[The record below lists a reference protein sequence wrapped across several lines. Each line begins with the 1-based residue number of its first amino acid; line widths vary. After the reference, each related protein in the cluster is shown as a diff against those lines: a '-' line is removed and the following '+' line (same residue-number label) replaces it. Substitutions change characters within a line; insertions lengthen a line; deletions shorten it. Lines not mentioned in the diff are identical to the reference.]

1 MLSYVMLCYATPDKL
16 HLFTRTPKYTTF
28 IYKETSKEQRF
39 QFGRKGAESGE
50 RRKNCSKVVAHL
62 LDGEVP
68 YRKTCTNRT
77 NHKVVFLLVFGFFLF
92 KSHGN
97 LGKEWGQ
104 SPEVEE
110 ERCSLRTSIMI
121 NVGWQPGEFKFS
133 SEPSRLEIGVD
144 DRSCRSA
151 VGLI

>member
-1 MLSYVMLCYATPDKL
+1 MLAMLSYVILCYATPDKL

-50 RRKNCSKVVAHL
+50 RRKNYSKVVAHL
-62 LDGEVP
+62 LDGDDP
-68 YRKTCTNRT
+68 YRKTCTCRT
-77 NHKVVFLLVFGFFLF
+77 NHEGVFLLVCLFVVVFF

-97 LGKEWGQ
+97 LGEEWGQ

-110 ERCSLRTSIMI
+110 ERCSLRTNIVI
-121 NVGWQPGEFKFS
+121 NVGWQPGSLS
-133 SEPSRLEIGVD
+133 SVLRHLD
-144 DRSCRSA
+144 WN
-151 VGLI
+151 

>member
-1 MLSYVMLCYATPDKL
+1 MLAMLSYVMLCYTTPDKL
-16 HLFTRTPKYTTF
+16 HLFTRTPKYSTF

-39 QFGRKGAESGE
+39 QLGQKGAESGE
-50 RRKNCSKVVAHL
+50 WRKNCSKVVVHL
-62 LDGEVP
+62 LDGDDP
-68 YRKTCTNRT
+68 YRKTCTSRT
-77 NHKVVFLLVFGFFLF
+77 NHKGFFF

-110 ERCSLRTSIMI
+110 ERCSLRTNIMI
-121 NVGWQPGEFKFS
+121 NIGWQPGEFKFS
-133 SEPSRLEIGVD
+133 SEASRLELGVD
-144 DRSCRSA
+144 CRSCRSI